1 VVVGIYEELQV
12 DPELVMRVVVV
23 ALDGCV
29 LEGPVH
35 ALNLVIGPGMVDLG
49 EPVFDPV
56 LGAHTIEDGDAV
68 PDILLGAG

>member
-49 EPVFDPV
+49 EPVLDPV
-56 LGAHTIEDGDAV
+56 LGAHTIEDVDAV